1 MPLED
6 TSFSKD
12 RRQLL
17 QRGIGVAAALPSA
30 WAAESSGAQ
39 TGTPAPRTSAPPA
52 GVLTR
57 TIPRTGESIFN
68 RHAEKRVF
76 PAAQSHGVGVLV
88 NMAMEKG
95 RLHKVVEG
103 HPLPAFAREY
113 GIENWAQYFLKFVM
127 SHPAVTCCLLDGG
140 SRSCR
145 GECGCVER
153 SPARRCDAREDA
165 AASGEPPGVRSDCI
179 DAVVSRQGQALP
191 RLHSTRASLVEVAQ
205 RPVVRKR
212 RPPANVEQ
220 VGRPLQVLR
229 PCVAVSVSVS
239 ASARQ

>member
-1 MPLED
+1 MPLEN

-30 WAAESSGAQ
+30 WAAKSSGAQ

-57 TIPRTGESIFN
+57 TIPRTGESVFN

-127 SHPAVTCCLLDGG
+127 SHPAVTCCLSSTADPDHAAENVGAL
-140 SRSCR
+140 R
-145 GECGCVER
+145 G
-153 SPARRCDAREDA
+153 PLPDA
-165 AASGEPPGVRSDCI
+165 ATRARMLRHLENLPGFDRIASMPWYPGKDKHYPGFIR
-179 DAVVSRQGQALP
+179 RGQASL
-191 RLHSTRASLVEVAQ
+191 RLR
-205 RPVVRKR
+205 
-212 RPPANVEQ
+212 NV
-220 VGRPLQVLR
+220 L
-229 PCVAVSVSVS
+229 
-239 ASARQ
+239 